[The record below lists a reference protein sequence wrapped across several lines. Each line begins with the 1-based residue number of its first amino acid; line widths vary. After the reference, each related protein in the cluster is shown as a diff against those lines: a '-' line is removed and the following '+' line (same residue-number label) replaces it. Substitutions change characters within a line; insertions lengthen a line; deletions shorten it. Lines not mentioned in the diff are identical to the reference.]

1 MTAISPKTTGRTASA
16 SFRDNKYS
24 QLSSMPYIAAS
35 SIPIRLVES
44 GATSFTNDNKTDFN
58 RTNFNL
64 PNNNQYSKHLTYLD
78 VLLGVLEVFKEGVIS
93 PSDTGLLVGT
103 GVRVPIGLSRLT
115 TEKSVEVG
123 SLLVW
128 STLLNSVAL
137 RALDLEDLGSLLGVS
152 VLLAHFNVL
161 NNNNQSWWN
170 MWVTIGE
177 WMPMTFRGWMKV
189 DDDWFSLALS
199 LPWFPTN
206 SRGAWGCTG
215 KANSTVGRH
224 HDNEPRNVNDA
235 VPFEENQSAS
245 LVVVGNKQGRR
256 YITGTLGKKVNIMAK
271 IIRMNDISN
280 KEWLILATYCVSG

>member
-1 MTAISPKTTGRTASA
+1 
-16 SFRDNKYS
+16 
-24 QLSSMPYIAAS
+24 MPYIAAS

-58 RTNFNL
+58 RTNINL

-161 NNNNQSWWN
+161 NNNNQSW
-170 MWVTIGE
+170 
-177 WMPMTFRGWMKV
+177 
-189 DDDWFSLALS
+189 
-199 LPWFPTN
+199 
-206 SRGAWGCTG
+206 
-215 KANSTVGRH
+215 
-224 HDNEPRNVNDA
+224 
-235 VPFEENQSAS
+235 
-245 LVVVGNKQGRR
+245 
-256 YITGTLGKKVNIMAK
+256 
-271 IIRMNDISN
+271 
-280 KEWLILATYCVSG
+280 